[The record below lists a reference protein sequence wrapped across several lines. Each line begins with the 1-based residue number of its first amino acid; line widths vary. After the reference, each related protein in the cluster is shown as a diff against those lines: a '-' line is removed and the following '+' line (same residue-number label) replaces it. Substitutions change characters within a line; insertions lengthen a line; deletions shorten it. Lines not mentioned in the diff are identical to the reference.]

1 MDSLKNWLYLA
12 SVLGVA
18 ALAVVLLL
26 RTEGVEIP
34 LGVF

>member
-12 SVLGVA
+12 SILGVLA
-18 ALAVVLLL
+18 FAVVLLL